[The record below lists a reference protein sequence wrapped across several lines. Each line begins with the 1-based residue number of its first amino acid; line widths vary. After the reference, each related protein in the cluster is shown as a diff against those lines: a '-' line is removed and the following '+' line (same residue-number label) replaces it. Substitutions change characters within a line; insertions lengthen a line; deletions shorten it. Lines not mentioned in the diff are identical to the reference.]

1 MSQFAYFSEIPINA
15 FFSYNGEL
23 EISAK
28 KDQLFFRTADL
39 KKDQVKCGRWFY
51 FGKTDL
57 CIVGIH
63 SRLHKDYFTT

>member
-1 MSQFAYFSEIPINA
+1 MSQFAYFSELPINA
-15 FFSYNGEL
+15 FFSYNGNL
-23 EISAK
+23 CK
-28 KDQLFFRTADL
+28 KRSTKTADL
-39 KKDQVKCGRWFY
+39 VKYKRWFY